1 MTTYPSQTS
10 CHRLSCL
17 KTSQFVLNSPVLA
30 LVGCFSREDSGFL
43 SKLVLLECVWS
54 IPGVSVC
61 WPFVLSDVRWE

>member
-1 MTTYPSQTS
+1 M
-10 CHRLSCL
+10 
-17 KTSQFVLNSPVLA
+17 LA

-61 WPFVLSDVRWE
+61 WPFVLSDV